1 MNDLELFQ
9 MDKIELDHDER
20 LDIVNDGIKL
30 IQRKNGLVFGSDAL
44 LLAGYIK
51 GNPRFTCAELGG
63 GTGIISL
70 LAAERNKAKHVYIY
84 EIQPQFADLCQ
95 RNATLNNLDD
105 RITVLNSDIRN
116 ASVKDVGAEL
126 DFVFS
131 NPPYM
136 KMGCGKE
143 NEISEKNIAR
153 RETSGGIY
161 DFCKTAAELL
171 KYGGSFYVVYL
182 PERLNELMSSLT
194 ENSLEPKRLTLICPD
209 YGKRPCLVLIEAK
222 KGGKKGVFVTP
233 PLYIKQNG
241 YESDDYRYIMENG
254 DFNELYKKV

>member
-1 MNDLELFQ
+1 MNNNTLNNMEIQL
-9 MDKIELDHDER
+9 LDNER
-20 LDIVNDGIKL
+20 LDTVNDGIKL
-30 IQRKNGLVFGSDAL
+30 IQRKDGLVFGSDAL
-44 LLAGYIK
+44 LLGGYIK
-51 GNPRFTCAELGG
+51 GNPLYKCAELGG

-70 LAAERNKAKHVYIY
+70 LTAKRNKAEHVYIY
-84 EIQPQFADLCQ
+84 EIQPQFAKLCEK
-95 RNATLNNLDD
+95 NAELNGLDNK
-105 RITVLNSDIRN
+105 ITVFNKDIRE
-116 ASVKDVGAEL
+116 ASSIDTLGEM

-143 NEISEKNIAR
+143 NAVSEKNIAR
-153 RETSGGIY
+153 RETAGGIE
-161 DFCKTAAELL
+161 DFCKAASRLL
-171 KYGGSFYVVYL
+171 KFGGSFYVVYL

-194 ENSLEPKRLTLICPD
+194 NNKLEPKRLTLVCPD

-222 KGGKKGVFVTP
+222 KGGGKGMIVTP

-241 YESDDYRYIMENG
+241 GESNDYRYIMENG